1 MFREGFCSNICVQ
14 NTWRLLIILTKLSCF
29 FLFFVKLYDAFP
41 GIMKWLPGPHQTIIS
56 NYQELANFLK
66 EKVEQHRLDWDSNN
80 PRDYIDAYL
89 TETEKVKHSNIIW
102 SSASTAGDAPNN
114 TTEFIGFLNK
124 CFLFSCF
131 IWALRGR
138 MTLRQDLT
146 LTVWCGAW

>member
-1 MFREGFCSNICVQ
+1 MQ
-14 NTWRLLIILTKLSCF
+14 NTLRLLIILTKLSY
-29 FLFFVKLYDAFP
+29 FLFFFKLYDAFP

-66 EKVEQHRLDWDSNN
+66 EKVEQHRQDWDSNN

-102 SSASTAGDAPNN
+102 SSASTAGDVPKNI
-114 TTEFIGFLNK
+114 TELTGFLNK
-124 CFLFSCF
+124 CYVFMSLCF
-131 IWALRGR
+131 IWSLRGR
-138 MTLRQDLT
+138 MTPRQDLT